1 MTTMSSLQRR
11 LIAAST
17 STTSKCNDMNHKQQ
31 SFETCFSA
39 GLDLTE
45 FSGGGGGVA
54 VHCASA
60 DLAQQK
66 AKDCARRSREEKA
79 EAELE
84 QRVAAVV
91 HAASN
96 ARNTDASS
104 NDNPMALGGVIHIP
118 RALHPHNNT
127 KNDEILGN
135 DRDNNFI
142 QFQNDASISG
152 GLLSSLVSDH
162 KREERLGTISHK
174 SRQLLNQ
181 RKISSARSSSVGS
194 SGGGGISS
202 RRQVVKSLAKPK
214 SPVGKTTV
222 AKKPRKYKY

>member
-1 MTTMSSLQRR
+1 
-11 LIAAST
+11 
-17 STTSKCNDMNHKQQ
+17 MNHKQQ

-45 FSGGGGGVA
+45 FSGGGGGGVA

-84 QRVAAVV
+84 QRGAAVV
-91 HAASN
+91 HTASN
-96 ARNTDASS
+96 LRNTDASS
-104 NDNPMALGGVIHIP
+104 NDNPMALGGDIHIL
-118 RALHPHNNT
+118 RALHPHINT

-142 QFQNDASISG
+142 QFQNDASSSG

-162 KREERLGTISHK
+162 KREELRGTISHK
-174 SRQLLNQ
+174 SRQLMNQ
-181 RKISSARSSSVGS
+181 RKISTARSSSVGS
-194 SGGGGISS
+194 SGIST
-202 RRQVVKSLAKPK
+202 RRQVAKSSAKAK

-222 AKKPRKYKY
+222 AKKPRKSKY

>member
-1 MTTMSSLQRR
+1 MIS
-11 LIAAST
+11 
-17 STTSKCNDMNHKQQ
+17 MNHKQQ

-45 FSGGGGGVA
+45 FSGGGGGGVGGVA

-66 AKDCARRSREEKA
+66 AKDCARRNREENA

-84 QRVAAVV
+84 QRVAAVA
-91 HAASN
+91 HAASKSFS
-96 ARNTDASS
+96 TDATSS
-104 NDNPMALGGVIHIP
+104 GNPMALGGDIHIP
-118 RALHPHNNT
+118 RALHPKNAT
-127 KNDEILGN
+127 KDEMLGN

-142 QFQNDASISG
+142 QFQNDASSSG

-162 KREERLGTISHK
+162 KREELRGTISHK
-174 SRQLLNQ
+174 SRQLMNQ
-181 RKISSARSSSVGS
+181 RKISSSTSYSVDISG
-194 SGGGGISS
+194 GGGGIST
-202 RRQVVKSLAKPK
+202 RRQVAKSSAKAK

-222 AKKPRKYKY
+222 AKKPRKSKY

>member
-1 MTTMSSLQRR
+1 MIS
-11 LIAAST
+11 
-17 STTSKCNDMNHKQQ
+17 MNHKQQ

-45 FSGGGGGVA
+45 FSGGGGGGVGGVA

-66 AKDCARRSREEKA
+66 AKDCARRNREENA

-96 ARNTDASS
+96 SLNTDTSS
-104 NDNPMALGGVIHIP
+104 SDNPMSLGGDNHIP
-118 RALHPHNNT
+118 RALHPNNT
-127 KNDEILGN
+127 KNDDILGN

-152 GLLSSLVSDH
+152 ELLSSILPSD
-162 KREERLGTISHK
+162 ISYC
-174 SRQLLNQ
+174 
-181 RKISSARSSSVGS
+181 SSHGVFFRFNCCS
-194 SGGGGISS
+194 
-202 RRQVVKSLAKPK
+202 
-214 SPVGKTTV
+214 
-222 AKKPRKYKY
+222 

>member
-1 MTTMSSLQRR
+1 
-11 LIAAST
+11 
-17 STTSKCNDMNHKQQ
+17 MNHKQQ

-45 FSGGGGGVA
+45 FSGGGGGGVA

-91 HAASN
+91 HTASN
-96 ARNTDASS
+96 LRNTDASS
-104 NDNPMALGGVIHIP
+104 NDNPMALGGDIHIP
-118 RALHPHNNT
+118 RALHPKNAT
-127 KNDEILGN
+127 KDEILGN

-142 QFQNDASISG
+142 QFQNDASSSG

-162 KREERLGTISHK
+162 KREELRGTISHK
-174 SRQLLNQ
+174 SRQLMNQ
-181 RKISSARSSSVGS
+181 RKISTARSSSVGS
-194 SGGGGISS
+194 SGIST
-202 RRQVVKSLAKPK
+202 RRQVAKSSAKAK